1 MSMDAY
7 EQQFAQLTPAQR
19 LAVNWIDGA
28 MLVLAGPGS
37 GKTKVLTSRIA
48 RLLLE
53 SRGESFR
60 VLALTFTNKAA
71 DEMQTRAQ
79 LLCDLVEDRASIG
92 TFHSFCMQM
101 LQQHGSHIGVMPDF
115 VIYSQDDDR
124 RELLREGLRRRQIGS
139 ESRALDRYLRL
150 IDKLKGMLIEPGE
163 AEAKFRDQVEGR
175 NVAKA
180 YAAYEDQLARS
191 NALDFNSLIMR
202 AYQLISKFD
211 GIAQRYRKTYRYWL
225 LDEFQDTNKAQY
237 RFLWALSGASFKN
250 IFAVADDDQIIYQW
264 HGASFAQMQTFRHD
278 FNPELVQLPTNFRC
292 PAPIVNAANN
302 LVRHNLSRTPEKLPL
317 ESGKVETVI
326 PTDNSILL
334 RSYAV
339 DSEEAQA
346 VATMIASR
354 EQSTWAE
361 TVVLARNKALLVKIK
376 KAMIESKVRV
386 ALAQRR
392 DDFVSAQ
399 FRWLHALL
407 RQVVRPQD
415 VGNFIALVAA
425 INRWVGIEDS
435 ADLLIAQAEG
445 SGRSLLDEWLYVKTS
460 DPSFSRHDIASVV
473 AGFLQAPTAYVETI
487 KAAIECF
494 GLDKVDPDGD
504 VGEDA
509 RAWQY
514 LERSIAQSYGRN
526 LPLDQFLQY
535 MALQSKEPPVADE
548 TVALMTIHAAKGKE
562 FDYVYLLGLAE
573 DVLPSFQALKAG
585 EGSAELEEE
594 RRNCFVAIT
603 RAKEQLV
610 LTWARKYNGWTKK
623 PSRFL
628 SEMGFTQPT

>member
-7 EQQFAQLTPAQR
+7 EQQFEQLKSAQR
-19 LAVNWIDGA
+19 LAVNWGEGP

-79 LLCDLVEDRASIG
+79 SLCDLVEDRAAIS

-101 LQQHGSHIGVMPDF
+101 LQQHGSHIDVMPDF
-115 VIYSQDDDR
+115 AIYSQDDDR
-124 RELLREGLRRRQIGS
+124 RELLREGLRRKQIGS
-139 ESRALDRYLRL
+139 ESQALDRYLRL
-150 IDKLKGMLIEPGE
+150 IDKLKGLLVEPGE
-163 AEAKFRDQVEGR
+163 AQARFRDQVEGK
-175 NVAKA
+175 NVAEA
-180 YAAYEDQLARS
+180 YAAYEEQLARS

-237 RFLWALSGASFKN
+237 RFLQALAGASFKN

-264 HGASFAQMQTFRHD
+264 NGASFAQMQKFRDD
-278 FNPELVQLPTNFRC
+278 FHPELVQLPTNFRC

-317 ESGKVETVI
+317 EVGKLEAVI
-326 PTDNSILL
+326 PTDSSILL
-334 RSYAV
+334 GSYAV

-346 VATMIASR
+346 VAEMIASH
-354 EQSTWAE
+354 EQNTWAE
-361 TVVLARNKALLVKIK
+361 TVVLARNKALLEKIK
-376 KAMIESKVRV
+376 TAMVQAGVRV
-386 ALAQRR
+386 SLAQRR

-415 VGNFIALVAA
+415 VRNFIALVEAF
-425 INRWVGIEDS
+425 NRWVGIEDS

-445 SGRSLLDEWLYVKTS
+445 SGRSLLDEWLYAKVS
-460 DPSFSRHDIASVV
+460 DSNFSRPDIASVV
-473 AGFLQAPTAYVETI
+473 ARFIQVPTAYVETI
-487 KAAIECF
+487 KSAIECF
-494 GLDKVDPDGD
+494 TLDKVDADSD
-504 VGEDA
+504 LGEDG

-535 MALQSKEPPVADE
+535 MALQSKEPPVADK
-548 TVALMTIHAAKGKE
+548 TVTLMTIHAAKGKE

-573 DVLPSFQALKAG
+573 EVLPSFQALKAG

-603 RAKEQLV
+603 RAKEQLI

-628 SEMGFTQPT
+628 SEMGFTPST